1 MNGGTPQRFSFALD
15 RSMSEDPR
23 LMGMKGDSDRQKKLK
38 RLLSMKY
45 NQR

>member
-1 MNGGTPQRFSFALD
+1 MNGDTPQRFSFATG

-23 LMGMKGDSDRQKKLK
+23 LMGVKGDSDRQKKLN